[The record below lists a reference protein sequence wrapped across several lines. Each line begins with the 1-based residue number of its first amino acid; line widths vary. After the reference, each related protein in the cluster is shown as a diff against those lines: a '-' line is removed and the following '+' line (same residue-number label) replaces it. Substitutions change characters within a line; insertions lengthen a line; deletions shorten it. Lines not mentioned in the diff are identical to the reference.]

1 VRQGTTERM
10 RWISMTVVLT
20 AIAVAGCGQSA
31 ARDDVRSV
39 TDRFSAAV
47 ASHDGAQACAQLSE
61 DTVEQL
67 EQTEKASCP
76 EAVESAGLTSAR
88 IARVQV
94 YVTNAKVDFTNGA
107 SAFLEDTA
115 DGWRLSALGCRP
127 TQGDPREHPLGCA
140 VES

>member
-1 VRQGTTERM
+1 M
-10 RWISMTVVLT
+10 RWISMTLVLA
-20 AIAVAGCGQSA
+20 AIALTGCGQSA
-31 ARDDVRSV
+31 NRDDVRAV

-47 ASHDGAQACAQLSE
+47 ASHDGAAACAQLSE
-61 DTVEQL
+61 NTLKQL

-76 EAVESAGLTSAR
+76 QAVGSVGLTRSR

-94 YVTNAKVDFTNGA
+94 YVTNAKVDFTDGA
-107 SAFLEDTA
+107 SDFLEDTA
-115 DGWRLSALGCRP
+115 EGWKLSALGCRP

>member
-1 VRQGTTERM
+1 M
-10 RWISMTVVLT
+10 RWISMTVVLA
-20 AIAVAGCGQSA
+20 AIALAGCGQSA
-31 ARDDVRSV
+31 NRDDVRAV

-47 ASHDGAQACAQLSE
+47 ASHDGAEACAQLSE
-61 DTVEQL
+61 NTLKHL

-76 EAVESAGLTSAR
+76 QAVGSVGLTGAR
-88 IARVQV
+88 IASVQV
-94 YVTNAKVDFTNGA
+94 YETNAKVNFTNGA

-115 DGWRLSALGCRP
+115 DGWKLSALGCRP